1 MIKRTSRSKV
11 VRVKQ
16 RAHYDAASIHAV
28 FDAAWLAHVSF
39 ANDGQPFVIPMLYV
53 RDGADLL
60 LHGSIASRLLK
71 TVGGGIDACVCI
83 TVVDG
88 LVLARSHFDHSVNY
102 RSVVAF
108 GNALPII
115 DPDAKRAA
123 LARFVEAIIPGRAV
137 ESRAPNAQEIA
148 ATSVLRFTIAEA
160 SAKIRTGGPKDNPAD
175 VNLPIWAG
183 TVPMQTHYGAPVAA
197 EDLPRE
203 LSGPERIPLSVR
215 KLIAPAKTE
224 AGA

>member
-1 MIKRTSRSKV
+1 MKRTARSKV
-11 VRVKQ
+11 IRVRQ
-16 RAHYDAASIHAV
+16 RAHYDATSIHAV

-71 TVGGGIDACVCI
+71 TVGTGIDACVCV

-108 GNALPII
+108 GNALPIT
-115 DPDAKRAA
+115 DLDAKRAA
-123 LARFVEAIIPGRAV
+123 LARFVEAIIPGRAI
-137 ESRAPNAQEIA
+137 ESRAPDAQELA

-160 SAKIRTGGPKDNPAD
+160 SAKIRNGGPKDNPAD

-183 TVPMQTHYGAPVAA
+183 TVPLQPHYGAPIAA
-197 EDLPRE
+197 DDLPAG
-203 LSGPERIPLSVR
+203 LSGPNSVPPSVR
-215 KLIAPAKTE
+215 RLIASNATE
-224 AGA
+224 